1 MKGIYDY
8 IIVGAGPAGC
18 AAATR
23 AGAYGLSVLVID
35 EQQIPGGQIYRTLE
49 RTDARRM
56 AILGK
61 DYQHGRSLIKAF
73 HRSKA
78 DYLPRTM
85 VWQLTLDADVYYLCD
100 RKAGRICARRILIAT
115 GAQERPVPIP
125 GWTLPGVMGAGAMD
139 VLFKSSAM
147 VPVGKVVLA
156 GTGPLLYLVT
166 CHLAEC
172 GVDVKA
178 VLDTRAFG
186 DYLKAVPWLP
196 RAMQAPEYLLKGLR
210 MRAQILRRRI
220 PYYHGVKDLRASG
233 SNRVGA
239 VSFKR
244 NGQTH
249 SIETDLLLL
258 HDGVVPNTQMTRQL
272 ECDHVWDPV
281 QRYWKPKLDRWGN
294 TSVTNI
300 SVAGDTSGI
309 YGAKSAHIAGE
320 LAAVDTAFCLGAI
333 SSREKEKTARL
344 LQKQLERERA
354 IRPFLDALFQPH
366 PEFYRPVNDD
376 TIVCR
381 CEEITAGQIR
391 ETAALGGLGPNQVKA
406 QIRSGMGPCQG
417 RMCGLTVSE
426 IIADVHQL
434 EMPDVGY
441 FHIRPPLKPIHLHAL
456 ASMEI
461 D

>member
-1 MKGIYDY
+1 MKRVYDY
-8 IIVGAGPAGC
+8 VIIGAGPAGC
-18 AAATR
+18 AAAAR
-23 AGAYGLSVLVID
+23 ASAYGLSVLVID
-35 EQQIPGGQIYRTLE
+35 EQQIPGGQIYRTID
-49 RTDARRM
+49 RADDRRM

-61 DYQHGRSLIKAF
+61 DYQHGKSLIETF

-78 DYLPRTM
+78 DYLPRAT
-85 VWQLTLDADVYYLCD
+85 VWQLTPDAEVYYLCD
-100 RKAGRICARRILIAT
+100 EKAGRLSARRILIAT

-139 VLFKSSAM
+139 VLFKSSGM
-147 VPVGKVVLA
+147 VPEGKVVLA

-186 DYLKAVPWLP
+186 DYLNAVPWLP
-196 RAMQAPEYLLKGLR
+196 RAVQAPGYLLKGLQ

-220 PYYHGVKDLRASG
+220 PHYHAVRDLRASG
-233 SNRVGA
+233 SNRIEA
-239 VSFKR
+239 VSFKK

-272 ECDHVWDPV
+272 ECDHVWNPL
-281 QRYWKPKLDRWGN
+281 QRYWRPELDRWGN
-294 TSVTNI
+294 TSVANI

-309 YGAKSAHIAGE
+309 YGAKSARIAGE
-320 LAAVDTAFCLGAI
+320 LAAVDTAFCLGVI
-333 SSREKEKTARL
+333 SSEEKEKAALPLR
-344 LQKQLERERA
+344 KQLKGERA
-354 IRPFLDALFQPH
+354 IRPFLDTLFQPH
-366 PEFYRPVNDD
+366 PEFFRPANDD

-391 ETAALGGLGPNQVKA
+391 DTAALGEIGPNQVKA
-406 QIRSGMGPCQG
+406 HIRSGMGPCQG

-426 IIADVHQL
+426 IIADVHRL
-434 EMPDVGY
+434 DLPDVGY
-441 FHIRPPLKPIHLHAL
+441 FHIRPPLKPIPLRAL
-456 ASMEI
+456 TNLDI

>member
-1 MKGIYDY
+1 
-8 IIVGAGPAGC
+8 
-18 AAATR
+18 
-23 AGAYGLSVLVID
+23 
-35 EQQIPGGQIYRTLE
+35 
-49 RTDARRM
+49 
-56 AILGK
+56 
-61 DYQHGRSLIKAF
+61 
-73 HRSKA
+73 
-78 DYLPRTM
+78 
-85 VWQLTLDADVYYLCD
+85 
-100 RKAGRICARRILIAT
+100 
-115 GAQERPVPIP
+115 
-125 GWTLPGVMGAGAMD
+125 
-139 VLFKSSAM
+139 
-147 VPVGKVVLA
+147 
-156 GTGPLLYLVT
+156 
-166 CHLAEC
+166 LAEC

-196 RAMQAPEYLLKGLR
+196 RAIQSPEYLFKGLR

-220 PYYHGVKDLRASG
+220 PYFRAVRNLRACG

-239 VSFKR
+239 VSFKQ

-281 QRYWKPKLDRWGN
+281 QRHWKPELDRWGN
-294 TSVTNI
+294 TNVATI

-309 YGAKSAHIAGE
+309 YGATSAQIAGE
-320 LAAVDTAFCLGAI
+320 LAAVDTAFCLGVI
-333 SSREKEKTARL
+333 SSREKEKTGQL
-344 LQKQLERERA
+344 LKKQLKRERA

-366 PEFYRPVNDD
+366 PEFYRPATDD

-391 ETAALGGLGPNQVKA
+391 ETAALGGLGPNQIKA
-406 QIRSGMGPCQG
+406 QIRPGMGPCQG

-441 FHIRPPLKPIHLHAL
+441 FRIRPPLKPIDLRAL
-456 ASMEI
+456 ANMEI

>member
-61 DYQHGRSLIKAF
+61 DYQHGGSLIEAF

-78 DYLPRTM
+78 DYLPRAM
-85 VWQLTLDADVYYLCD
+85 VWQLTPDAEVYYLCD
-100 RKAGRICARRILIAT
+100 GNAGRISARRILIAT

-147 VPVGKVVLA
+147 VPEGKVVLA

-178 VLDTRAFG
+178 VLDTRAVG
-186 DYLKAVPWLP
+186 DYIKAVPWLP
-196 RAMQAPEYLLKGLR
+196 RAMQAPEYLFKGLR

-220 PYYHGVKDLRASG
+220 PYFRAVRDLRAFG

-239 VSFKR
+239 VSFKQ

-281 QRYWKPKLDRWGN
+281 QRYWKPKLDCWGQ

-320 LAAVDTAFCLGAI
+320 LAAVDTACCLGAI
-333 SSREKEKTARL
+333 SSREKEKTAL
-344 LQKQLERERA
+344 PLQKQLKRERA
-354 IRPFLDALFQPH
+354 IRPFLDSLFQPH
-366 PEFYRPVNDD
+366 PEFYRPLNDD

-381 CEEITAGQIR
+381 CEEINAGQIR
-391 ETAALGGLGPNQVKA
+391 EIAALGGLGPNQIKA
-406 QIRSGMGPCQG
+406 QLRSGMGPCQG

-441 FHIRPPLKPIHLHAL
+441 FHIRPPLKPIHLNAL
-456 ASMEI
+456 ANMEI

>member
-1 MKGIYDY
+1 MKRVYDY

-35 EQQIPGGQIYRTLE
+35 EQQIPGGQIYRTRG

-61 DYQHGRSLIKAF
+61 DYQHGGSLIEAF

-78 DYLPRTM
+78 DYLPRAM
-85 VWQLTLDADVYYLCD
+85 VWQLTPNAEVYYLCD
-100 RKAGRICARRILIAT
+100 GKAGRISARRILIAT

-147 VPVGKVVLA
+147 VPEGKVVLA

-172 GVDVKA
+172 GVDIKA
-178 VLDTRAFG
+178 VLDTRTFG

-210 MRAQILRRRI
+210 MRTQILRRRI
-220 PYYHGVKDLRASG
+220 PYYHAVRDLRASG
-233 SNRVGA
+233 SNRVAA
-239 VSFKR
+239 VSFEQ

-249 SIETDLLLL
+249 SIETNLLLL

-294 TSVTNI
+294 TSVANI

-320 LAAVDTAFCLGAI
+320 LAAVDTACCLGAI
-333 SSREKEKTARL
+333 SSREKEKTAL
-344 LQKQLERERA
+344 PLQKQLKRARA
-354 IRPFLDALFQPH
+354 IRPFLDSLFQPH

-391 ETAALGGLGPNQVKA
+391 ETAALGGLGPNQIKA

-441 FHIRPPLKPIHLHAL
+441 FHIRPPLKPIHLNAL
-456 ASMEI
+456 ANMEI